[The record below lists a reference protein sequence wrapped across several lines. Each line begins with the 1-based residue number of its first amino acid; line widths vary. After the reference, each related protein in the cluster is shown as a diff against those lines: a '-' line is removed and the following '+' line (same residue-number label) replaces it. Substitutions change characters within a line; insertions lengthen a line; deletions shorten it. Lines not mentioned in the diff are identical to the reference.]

1 MTKKS
6 AKKAAKKK
14 AAQRHNKT
22 DRPVTEQPE
31 PVSFPDG
38 MPERHR
44 LFVLEYLMDY
54 NATRAYKSVYGEMD
68 DSVAAVNGSRLLR
81 NAKVKQVIETETD
94 LAVDSRRA
102 RLRDLV
108 VQSLDETLSARMS
121 DYFDETGRFNV
132 ERLTTNGGAV
142 VGFTQD
148 VHVTEKGH
156 RVRTTITLESKAKAR
171 EQTMKMTGLL
181 ADMPEG
187 VAAFIYDPET
197 AKSAKAKL
205 ERIKNARAG

>member
-14 AAQRHNKT
+14 AAKRHNKT
-22 DRPVTEQPE
+22 VKPVTEQPE

-68 DSVAAVNGSRLLR
+68 DSVAAVNGCRLLR

-94 LAVDSRRA
+94 RAIDARRS

-108 VQSLDETLSARMS
+108 VRSLDETLSARLS
-121 DYFDETGRFNV
+121 DYIDESGEVDV
-132 ERLTTNGGAV
+132 EKLTRNGGAV
-142 VGFTQD
+142 VGFARD
-148 VHVTEKGH
+148 IHSTENGTRIK
-156 RVRTTITLESKAKAR
+156 TTITLDSKAKAR
-171 EQTMKMTGLL
+171 EQAMKMTGLL
-181 ADMPEG
+181 ADVPEG
-187 VAAFIYDPET
+187 ASIFMYDPDT